1 MIWTLFGLRIF
12 ERVRSLQVGVCAE
25 RCCAMLP
32 PAGRVQ
38 PGLAKERHSK
48 ADAEKPGKT
57 EDVDTHIV
65 AGILSEEEYSVWL
78 PQLTG
83 KRAMAFQAGAMISTV
98 SWKERESFNLTRVH
112 ALAGRGPAEH
122 RISSRSG

>member
-1 MIWTLFGLRIF
+1 M
-12 ERVRSLQVGVCAE
+12 CAK
-25 RCCAMLP
+25 RHAVVLP
-32 PAGRVQ
+32 PAGRVH
-38 PGLAKERHSK
+38 PGLAKEQHSK
-48 ADAEKPGKT
+48 AQDADKPGKT

-65 AGILSEEEYSVWL
+65 AGVLSEEEYSVWL
-78 PQLTG
+78 AQLTG
-83 KRAMAFQAGAMISTV
+83 KRAMASQAGAMISTV